1 MALVMRLRKL
11 GSRGQPHFRIAVADS
26 TKGRD
31 GPFVEEIGWYDPKKP
46 GENSKLDEERARY
59 WLAKGAKPSDTVR
72 SLLKKHNVFGTR
84 PPREAPAP
92 APEPTEATAEPAPE
106 PTEPAAE
113 PAEPK
118 TEIAEP
124 EAETPKPAAEP
135 EAPAPE
141 APAPEATEPPP
152 EPTE

>member
-84 PPREAPAP
+84 PQPEAPPPAPEPTEPTEP
-92 APEPTEATAEPAPE
+92 APEPTEAAAEEAEPP
-106 PTEPAAE
+106 
-113 PAEPK
+113 EPK
-118 TEIAEP
+118 TEIEEP

-141 APAPEATEPPP
+141 ATEPPP

>member
-11 GSRGQPHFRIAVADS
+11 GSRGQPHFRIAVADV

-59 WLAKGAKPSDTVR
+59 WLSKGAKPSDTVR

-84 PPREAPAP
+84 PQQ
-92 APEPTEATAEPAPE
+92 
-106 PTEPAAE
+106 
-113 PAEPK
+113 
-118 TEIAEP
+118 
-124 EAETPKPAAEP
+124 P

-141 APAPEATEPPP
+141 PETAAPAAEAPEPPAEAAAEAPEPEAEPTKAAAEAAEPEAEPSEPVP
-152 EPTE
+152 EPTEPPAEPTE